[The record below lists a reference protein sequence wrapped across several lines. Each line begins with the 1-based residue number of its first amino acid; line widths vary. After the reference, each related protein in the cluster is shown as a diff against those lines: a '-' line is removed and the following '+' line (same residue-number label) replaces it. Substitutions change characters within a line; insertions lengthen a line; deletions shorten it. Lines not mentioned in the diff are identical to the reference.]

1 MITIRPATTEDAS
14 AITRVY
20 MESADHHARLD
31 AERYAIPS
39 TNFILERY
47 RTGQQHIEDAV
58 ATTFVAESAGEII
71 GFVDVRLDKS
81 PDPMHKD
88 LLFCHIVEIAVSEA
102 TRSQGIGAKL
112 MLAAEDWG
120 KSQGAEFAS
129 LEYNAA
135 NKRASDFYHQRMGYK
150 IASLMAIKRL

>member
-1 MITIRPATTEDAS
+1 MNFTEPVKVRPALAEDAA

-20 MESADHHARLD
+20 MESAEHHARLD
-31 AERYAIPS
+31 AERYWIPPA
-39 TNFILERY
+39 NFILERY

-58 ATTFVAESAGEII
+58 ATTLVAESGDEIV

-102 TRSQGIGAKL
+102 ARSQGIGAKL

-120 KSQGAEFAS
+120 RSQ
-129 LEYNAA
+129 
-135 NKRASDFYHQRMGYK
+135 
-150 IASLMAIKRL
+150 